1 MRDYYGS
8 NEVISELRDD
18 GILILTINRP
28 EKRNALNGVT
38 SAKMEEIINRAEK
51 DNDVRVII
59 VTGAGQ
65 KSFCAGEDL
74 SELSSTGECQTVMEH
89 GFGGLTNRLCTKPI
103 ICAVNGT
110 AVGGGMEIAMSCDI
124 IIAVKEARFGLP
136 EVKVGLIAS
145 TGGIVRMARELPRK
159 VAMELC
165 LTAKL
170 IYAQEAKEIGI
181 VNHVVEPEDLMPKA
195 IEIAEQIAANA
206 PLALKMTKEIMHMA
220 PSMSLEDGMRYCD
233 IAYRFIEK
241 TEDGVEGPLAFMEKR
256 KPNWKGK

>member
-1 MRDYYGS
+1 MRDYFGS

-28 EKRNALNGVT
+28 EKRNALNGAT
-38 SAKMEEIINRAEK
+38 SAKMEEIINKAEK

-59 VTGAGQ
+59 VTGVGE

-89 GFGGLTNRLCTKPI
+89 GFGGLTNRLCPKPI

-110 AVGGGMEIAMSCDI
+110 AVGGGMEIALSCDVI
-124 IIAVKEARFGLP
+124 VAVKSARFGLP

-165 LTAKL
+165 LTGRL
-170 IYAQEAKEIGI
+170 IYADEAKEIGI
-181 VNHVVEPEDLMPKA
+181 LNYVVEPEDLMNKA
-195 IEIAEQIAANA
+195 IQIAEQIAANA
-206 PLALKMTKEIMHMA
+206 PLSLKMTKEIMHMA
-220 PSMSLEDGMRYCD
+220 PSMSLEDAMRYCD
-233 IAYRFIEK
+233 ISYKFIEK
-241 TEDGVEGPLAFMEKR
+241 SEDGIEGPLAFMEKR